1 MDTLNSEFDSKIA
14 KIIIN
19 LLQSQICKYDINIT
33 VITWFKHLHNFVKSR
48 YHTYYHTYTYI
59 NLSITNN
66 FEIKSNYTPSVFCN

>member
-1 MDTLNSEFDSKIA
+1 MYIYINVYIERNGHVEFQFDSKIA

-48 YHTYYHTYTYI
+48 YQFNLYIYVYQSVYH
-59 NLSITNN
+59 
-66 FEIKSNYTPSVFCN
+66 

>member
-1 MDTLNSEFDSKIA
+1 MCIYINVYIERNGHVEFQFDSKIA

-48 YHTYYHTYTYI
+48 YQFNLYIYVYQSVYH
-59 NLSITNN
+59 
-66 FEIKSNYTPSVFCN
+66 